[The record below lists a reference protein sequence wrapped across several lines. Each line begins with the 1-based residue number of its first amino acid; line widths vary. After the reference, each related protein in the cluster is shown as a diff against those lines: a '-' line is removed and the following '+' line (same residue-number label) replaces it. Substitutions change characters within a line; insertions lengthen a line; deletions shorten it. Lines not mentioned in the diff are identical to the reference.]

1 MPEIVCL
8 EQMNNKEKLF
18 KDLIYALTL
27 SGKIFGTLIAGVI
40 LGLYLDSIL
49 LTKPLLTLVFLVLA
63 FIEVMRT
70 LLKGGKFLIG
80 FIVFFIIGLMMNS
93 ISYPLGFLL
102 GYLFNLAIFYVI
114 IITSDMILNL
124 KRSTSLIIL
133 LNIVKLAIYAIGFL
147 IAIFIPK
154 WFNLIGVLFG
164 YMVIKIT
171 IYIVSYQMKGVKG

>member
-1 MPEIVCL
+1 
-8 EQMNNKEKLF
+8 MNEKLVF
-18 KDLIYALTL
+18 KK
-27 SGKIFGTLIAGVI
+27 SF
-40 LGLYLDSIL
+40 
-49 LTKPLLTLVFLVLA
+49 
-63 FIEVMRT
+63 FI
-70 LLKGGKFLIG
+70 FLIG
-80 FIVFFIIGLMMNS
+80 FIVFSIIGLMMKS
-93 ISYPLGFLL
+93 ISFLL
-102 GYLFNLAIFYVI
+102 GYLFNLAIFYDI

>member
-1 MPEIVCL
+1 
-8 EQMNNKEKLF
+8 MNEKLVF
-18 KDLIYALTL
+18 KK
-27 SGKIFGTLIAGVI
+27 SF
-40 LGLYLDSIL
+40 
-49 LTKPLLTLVFLVLA
+49 
-63 FIEVMRT
+63 FI
-70 LLKGGKFLIG
+70 FLIG
-80 FIVFFIIGLMMNS
+80 FIVFSIIGLMMKS
-93 ISYPLGFLL
+93 ISYSLGFLL

-133 LNIVKLAIYAIGFL
+133 LLAIYAIGFL

-154 WFNLIGVLFG
+154 WFNLMGVLFG

>member
-1 MPEIVCL
+1 
-8 EQMNNKEKLF
+8 MNEKLVF
-18 KDLIYALTL
+18 KK
-27 SGKIFGTLIAGVI
+27 SF
-40 LGLYLDSIL
+40 
-49 LTKPLLTLVFLVLA
+49 
-63 FIEVMRT
+63 FI
-70 LLKGGKFLIG
+70 FLIG
-80 FIVFFIIGLMMNS
+80 FIVFSIIGLTMKS

-133 LNIVKLAIYAIGFL
+133 LNIVKLAIYAI
-147 IAIFIPK
+147 AIFIPK
-154 WFNLIGVLFG
+154 WFNLMGVLFG

>member
-1 MPEIVCL
+1 
-8 EQMNNKEKLF
+8 MNEKLVF
-18 KDLIYALTL
+18 KK
-27 SGKIFGTLIAGVI
+27 SF
-40 LGLYLDSIL
+40 
-49 LTKPLLTLVFLVLA
+49 
-63 FIEVMRT
+63 FI
-70 LLKGGKFLIG
+70 FLIG
-80 FIVFFIIGLMMNS
+80 FIVFSIIGLMMES
-93 ISYPLGFLL
+93 ISYSLGFLL

-147 IAIFIPK
+147 IAIIPK
-154 WFNLIGVLFG
+154 WFNLMGVLFG

>member
-1 MPEIVCL
+1 
-8 EQMNNKEKLF
+8 MNEKLVF
-18 KDLIYALTL
+18 KK
-27 SGKIFGTLIAGVI
+27 SF
-40 LGLYLDSIL
+40 
-49 LTKPLLTLVFLVLA
+49 
-63 FIEVMRT
+63 FI
-70 LLKGGKFLIG
+70 FLIG
-80 FIVFFIIGLMMNS
+80 FIVFSIIGLMMKS
-93 ISYPLGFLL
+93 ISYSLGFLL

-114 IITSDMILNL
+114 IITSDMNL

-154 WFNLIGVLFG
+154 WFNLMGVLFG

>member
-1 MPEIVCL
+1 
-8 EQMNNKEKLF
+8 MNEKLVF
-18 KDLIYALTL
+18 KK
-27 SGKIFGTLIAGVI
+27 SF
-40 LGLYLDSIL
+40 
-49 LTKPLLTLVFLVLA
+49 
-63 FIEVMRT
+63 FI
-70 LLKGGKFLIG
+70 FLIG
-80 FIVFFIIGLMMNS
+80 FVVFSIIGLTMKS

-154 WFNLIGVLFG
+154 WFNLMGVLFG

>member
-1 MPEIVCL
+1 
-8 EQMNNKEKLF
+8 MNEKLVF
-18 KDLIYALTL
+18 KRSALI
-27 SGKIFGTLIAGVI
+27 
-40 LGLYLDSIL
+40 
-49 LTKPLLTLVFLVLA
+49 
-63 FIEVMRT
+63 
-70 LLKGGKFLIG
+70 FLIG
-80 FIVFFIIGLMMNS
+80 FVIFSIVGFIMKS

-124 KRSTSLIIL
+124 KKSTSLIIL
-133 LNIVKLAIYAIGFL
+133 LNIVRLAIYAVGFL

-171 IYIVSYQMKGVKG
+171 IYIVSYQMKEVKE

>member
-1 MPEIVCL
+1 MG
-8 EQMNNKEKLF
+8 NKLSSVEFLDWGEKSF
-18 KDLIYALTL
+18 
-27 SGKIFGTLIAGVI
+27 
-40 LGLYLDSIL
+40 
-49 LTKPLLTLVFLVLA
+49 
-63 FIEVMRT
+63 FI
-70 LLKGGKFLIG
+70 FLIG
-80 FIVFFIIGLMMNS
+80 FIVFSIIGLMMKS
-93 ISYPLGFLL
+93 ISYSLGFLL

-154 WFNLIGVLFG
+154 WFNLMGVLFG

>member
-1 MPEIVCL
+1 
-8 EQMNNKEKLF
+8 MNEKLVF
-18 KDLIYALTL
+18 KRSALI
-27 SGKIFGTLIAGVI
+27 
-40 LGLYLDSIL
+40 
-49 LTKPLLTLVFLVLA
+49 
-63 FIEVMRT
+63 
-70 LLKGGKFLIG
+70 FLIG
-80 FIVFFIIGLMMNS
+80 FVTFSIVGFIMKS

-124 KRSTSLIIL
+124 KKSTS

-171 IYIVSYQMKGVKG
+171 IYIVSYQMKEVKE

>member
-1 MPEIVCL
+1 MAVLPTFA
-8 EQMNNKEKLF
+8 KKLF
-18 KDLIYALTL
+18 KK
-27 SGKIFGTLIAGVI
+27 SF
-40 LGLYLDSIL
+40 
-49 LTKPLLTLVFLVLA
+49 
-63 FIEVMRT
+63 FI
-70 LLKGGKFLIG
+70 FLIG
-80 FIVFFIIGLMMNS
+80 FIVFSIIGLMMKS
-93 ISYPLGFLL
+93 ISYSLGFLL

-154 WFNLIGVLFG
+154 WFNLMGVLFG

>member
-1 MPEIVCL
+1 
-8 EQMNNKEKLF
+8 MNEKLVL
-18 KDLIYALTL
+18 KRSALI
-27 SGKIFGTLIAGVI
+27 
-40 LGLYLDSIL
+40 
-49 LTKPLLTLVFLVLA
+49 
-63 FIEVMRT
+63 
-70 LLKGGKFLIG
+70 FLIG
-80 FIVFFIIGLMMNS
+80 FVIFLIVGFIMKS
-93 ISYPLGFLL
+93 VSYPLGFLL